1 MDNGSITWTVS
12 RGRDGKVTKVTQ
24 AHIDARTKDILD
36 AAKRMFVRK
45 GVEAATMQEIAS
57 EAGLSAGA
65 IYRYFPSKAHL
76 LRAVCGDWIEH
87 DRALF
92 GQSSVS
98 THSPLEALLHAG
110 RIVWDQMKSEE
121 AREDTI
127 LTLETILAAVRD
139 PQELAADRRASWN
152 AAIDIIEGFLRQGQA
167 AGEIDAQLD
176 ARAFATLLLACG
188 LGTRLLALE
197 LKEDIDTDAVFD
209 VLSTLAAFGPTAPS
223 TGQQD

>member
-1 MDNGSITWTVS
+1 M
-12 RGRDGKVTKVTQ
+12 TKVTQ
-24 AHIDARTKDILD
+24 AHIDARATAILE
-36 AAKRMFVRK
+36 AAKRMFVRR

>member
-1 MDNGSITWTVS
+1 MA
-12 RGRDGKVTKVTQ
+12 KVTQ
-24 AHIDARTKDILD
+24 AHIDARAMAILD

-45 GVEAATMQEIAS
+45 GVEAATMQEIAA

-110 RIVWDQMKSEE
+110 RIVWEQMKSEE

-209 VLSTLAAFGPTAPS
+209 VLSTLAAFGPTARS
-223 TGQQD
+223 TGQQG

>member
-1 MDNGSITWTVS
+1 M
-12 RGRDGKVTKVTQ
+12 TKVTQ

-65 IYRYFPSKAHL
+65 IYRYFPGKAHL

-92 GQSSVS
+92 EQGAVGAP
-98 THSPLEALLHAG
+98 SPLEGLLHVG

-167 AGEIDAQLD
+167 AGEIDSQLD
-176 ARAFATLLLACG
+176 ARAFATTLLACG

-197 LKEDIDTDAVFD
+197 LGEELDTDAIFT
-209 VLSTLAAFGPTAPS
+209 VLTRMLPAFTPREDQGA
-223 TGQQD
+223 